1 MSFASCQ
8 SYYITL
14 ISGQAPGNLH
24 PAQIKRDPK
33 KVALAQAILDA
44 YQPKSAEEMN
54 DALKDLFGPMFEA
67 MLKGELNHHLGY
79 ESNDK
84 SQKKDDNRRNG
95 YGKKQIKTTQGDIA
109 INVPRDRDGSFEPQ
123 LVPKRKKDVSA
134 IENKVLAMYARGMSQ
149 RDISSTI
156 EDIYGFSMSHEMIS
170 DITDAIVPE
179 LEEWRVRPLKKCY
192 AFLFVDCMYV
202 TLRSDYQSKECAVYV
217 ILGYDLDGKK
227 DILGLWL
234 NESESKNYWMQV
246 FDEIHSRGVE
256 DVFFI
261 SMDGV
266 SGLEAGAKAIFPKV
280 IVQRCIVHLI
290 RNSIKYIPTKEY
302 KPYTQSLKK
311 IYGAVNLKAANAA
324 FEVVCKEWEKY
335 PGAVEVWKRNYAHI
349 EQLYDYGQAVRRIM
363 YTTNAIE
370 AINSSFRKVTKKG
383 AFPNE
388 TALLKLLY
396 LRVMELEKKWQNG
409 HIANWSLVLNQL
421 MVNEQFHDR
430 ISKYLNK

>member
-1 MSFASCQ
+1 MAK
-8 SYYITL
+8 
-14 ISGQAPGNLH
+14 
-24 PAQIKRDPK
+24 IKRDPK